1 MRHMTKAKT
10 GAPPSEADQLAGD
23 LKARLGS
30 LIDSIVSAREANA
43 RDEWDHLL
51 QKGKE
56 LVRRKLAMQGT
67 KNETRDLL
75 GELLFGRL
83 RRGFREF
90 LKSADARLEVKA
102 AEWVLGN
109 WLAGGALTEFA
120 QALDKAILEAGA
132 PREYSFAGRTDFIS
146 VEEVMQLL
154 GAGKHTGC
162 LSIERPD
169 NRIDMWIDRGVVA
182 FLDPHRM
189 IRRVL
194 PGGNKMVY
202 REIRPEMLAE
212 AETLHSQQGL
222 PMFLALRDLGFF
234 KPEEVKDMMRLLGE
248 EVVHDFI
255 RDQGS
260 CAFSYR
266 RCTEL
271 PDYAKE
277 FNLRLGITP
286 ILLEASK
293 VLDDWR
299 VISKVFPDPDAPVQP
314 VPDMFSKISSLDL
327 AVLEIKLL
335 TQINGENSPRQIA
348 PIMGLPLKEVYSVLV
363 NFAKAGVV
371 IAPGG
376 LESLPEES
384 LDAESSMQVAFDA
397 LDANDDKA
405 AIGSALGKVLGDGGK
420 QDKRGASG
428 KFGIDLLD
436 VTRKRGV

>member
-1 MRHMTKAKT
+1 MTKAKT
-10 GAPPSEADQLAGD
+10 AGSSSEADQTAAD
-23 LKARLGS
+23 LKARIGA
-30 LIDSIVSAREANA
+30 LIDAIVSMREANA
-43 RDEWDHLL
+43 KDEWEHLL

-75 GELLFGRL
+75 GELLFSRL

-90 LKSADARLEVKA
+90 LKTTDARQEVRS

-109 WLAGGALTEFA
+109 WLATGALSEFA
-120 QALDKAILEAGA
+120 HALDRAILEAGS

-146 VEEVMQLL
+146 IEEVMQLL

-162 LSIERPD
+162 LSIERAD
-169 NRIDMWIDRGVVA
+169 NRLDLWIDRGVVA
-182 FLDPHRM
+182 FIDPHKM

-194 PGGNKMVY
+194 PSENKLAY
-202 REIRPEMLAE
+202 REIPPEMLAD
-212 AETLHSQQGL
+212 AENLHSQQGV

-234 KPEEVKDMMRLLGE
+234 KQDEVREMMRSLGE

-255 RDQGS
+255 RDQEA

-266 RCTEL
+266 RCNEL
-271 PDYAKE
+271 PEYAKE

-299 VISKVFPDPDAPVQP
+299 VISKVFPNPDDPVEPVE
-314 VPDMFSKISSLDL
+314 DMFSRISGLDL

-335 TQINGENSPRQIA
+335 AQINGENTPRQIA
-348 PIMGLPLKEVYSVLV
+348 PIMGLPLKEVYTILV
-363 NFAKAGVV
+363 GFAKAGVV
-371 IAPGG
+371 HAPGG
-376 LESLPEES
+376 LDSLPEDS
-384 LDAESSMQVAFDA
+384 LDTESSMQVAFEA
-397 LDANDDKA
+397 LDANDGKA
-405 AIGSALGKVLGDGGK
+405 AIGSALGKVLGDSGSDGGK
-420 QDKRGASG
+420 KPGG

-436 VTRKRGV
+436 VTRKRST